1 MNSLLPTLL
10 LFVANQPPTLT
21 FSTPVQGQ
29 PGSFVVIKPTQLSG
43 KVVKY
48 FATSPGVNIFPP
60 GLLADKT
67 ATVITC
73 NLPGRYTLY
82 GFTALGDEPSDPV
95 AIEVVI
101 GNPGPVVPPKPVD
114 PTKPDLP
121 INDPLADAIQA
132 IYGALSE
139 TDKAKNKA
147 ALAQSY
153 RQIAQIYKDPSF
165 VTLGQAFQRSIE
177 ISRAMLPNTALR
189 EIRARMG
196 EEFNKDLPT
205 DPNTVLSQN
214 IRDLAVSRLERAAKI
229 LEAIQ

>member
-1 MNSLLPTLL
+1 
-10 LFVANQPPTLT
+10 
-21 FSTPVQGQ
+21 
-29 PGSFVVIKPTQLSG
+29 VVIKPAQLSG

-132 IYGALSE
+132 IYGALNE

-177 ISRAMLPNTALR
+177 ISRALLPNTALR
-189 EIRARMG
+189 DIRSRFG